1 MDSHSRLSPLTKL
14 WRILDLR
21 RRRAAIVLGAMI
33 LVGTLFETLSI
44 GLVIPALALMSR
56 QDLLTTPGFAEYLAI
71 LGNPSREELVAYGMA
86 ALFGVYAIKTCFLG
100 LVAWRQSKFV
110 SDLEVA
116 CAARLFKGYLNQ
128 SYGFHL
134 QHNSAHLQRNA
145 TTLVAE
151 LSQTIQ
157 QTLLLVTEACVMVGI
172 TLLLL
177 VTEPVGAILV
187 VSLLGGAGWAV
198 NQLVRKRML
207 VWGRA
212 REFHENQK
220 MQHLQQGL
228 GGIRVVKL
236 SGRETYFQDRFVE
249 HAIGS
254 GHVSQRRVAMKSIP
268 RLLLELLAVGG
279 LAVLVL
285 VMLGRGKAVDALLP
299 TLGLFAAAAFRL
311 MPSVNR
317 IIDGLQSL
325 RFNLPVINVL
335 HEELSHTEDN
345 SLLNE
350 TTNAPVSFTRDI
362 KMDAVTFRYPQ
373 AKRDSLCEL
382 SLVIPKG
389 TSVGFIGGSGAGK
402 STLIDVLT
410 GLLHPTVGAVRV
422 DDLDIASNLRGWQS
436 QIGYVPQSIYLTD
449 DTLRRNVAFGVP
461 DSQID
466 EAAVRRAIHAAQ
478 LHDHVATLPDGL
490 NTLVGERGVRLSG
503 GQRQRIAIARALYHD
518 PQVLVLD
525 EATSALDADTEAGV
539 MEAVGALHGAKTIL
553 IVAHRLSTVAK
564 CDQIYRLD
572 QGRILQSGSAHSVL
586 HGGYATPPM
595 RGAGTI
601 SQ

>member
-1 MDSHSRLSPLTKL
+1 MDSPSSLLLFFKL
-14 WRILDLR
+14 WRILDVR
-21 RRRAAIVLGAMI
+21 RRRTAILLGVMI

-44 GLVIPALALMSR
+44 GLVIPALGLMSK
-56 QDLLTTPGFAEYLAI
+56 QDFLVDHGLTKYLAF
-71 LGNPSREELVAYGMA
+71 LGNPSHEQLVAYGMA
-86 ALFGVYAIKTCFLG
+86 ALIGVYAVKASFLG

-110 SDLEVA
+110 FDLEVA
-116 CAARLFKGYLNQ
+116 CAERLFRGYLHQ
-128 SYGFHL
+128 SYAFHL
-134 QHNSAHLQRNA
+134 QHNSAHLIRNV

-157 QTLLLVTEACVMVGI
+157 QTLLLLTESCVMAGI

-177 VTEPVGAILV
+177 MTEPVGAIVV
-187 VSLLGGAGWAV
+187 VSLLGVAGWAV
-198 NQLVRKRML
+198 NLLVRKRML

-212 REFHENQK
+212 REFHENLK

-228 GGIRVVKL
+228 GGIRDIKL
-236 SGRETYFQDRFVE
+236 SGREAFFQDRFVE
-249 HAIGS
+249 HAEGS
-254 GHVSQRRVAMKSIP
+254 GRVSQRRVAMKSIP
-268 RLLLELLAVGG
+268 RLWLEFLAVAG
-279 LAVLVL
+279 LAGLVL
-285 VMLGRGKAVDALLP
+285 VMLSHGRAVETLLP

-317 IIDGLQSL
+317 IIEGLQSL

-335 HEELSHTEDN
+335 HEELGHIEDN
-345 SLLNE
+345 SQLNK
-350 TTNAPVSFTRDI
+350 TTNPPMSFTCDI

-389 TSVGFIGGSGAGK
+389 ASVGFIGGSGAGK

-410 GLLHPTVGAVRV
+410 GLLQPSAGAVRV
-422 DDLDIASNLRGWQS
+422 DDRDIAGSLRGWQS

-461 DSQID
+461 DSEID
-466 EAAVRRAIHAAQ
+466 EAAVQQAIRAAQ
-478 LHDHVATLPDGL
+478 LDDYVATLPEGL

-503 GQRQRIAIARALYHD
+503 GQRQRIGIARALYHD

-525 EATSALDADTEAGV
+525 EATSSLDTHTEAGV

-572 QGRILQSGSAHSVL
+572 QGRIVQSGNAHSVL
-586 HGGYATPPM
+586 QGGYANP
-595 RGAGTI
+595 GCEKQLQ
-601 SQ
+601 S

>member
-1 MDSHSRLSPLTKL
+1 MMDSHSRLSPLTKL
-14 WRILDLR
+14 WRILDPR

-44 GLVIPALALMSR
+44 GLVIPALGLMSR
-56 QDLLTTPGFAEYLAI
+56 QDFLTTPGFAKYLAI
-71 LGNPSREELVAYGMA
+71 LGSPSREELVAYGMA
-86 ALFGVYAIKTCFLG
+86 ALFGVYALKASFLG

-110 SDLEVA
+110 FDLEVA

-128 SYGFHL
+128 SYVFHL
-134 QHNSAHLQRNA
+134 QHNSAHLLRNA

-157 QTLLLVTEACVMVGI
+157 QTLLLVTEVCVMAGI

-228 GGIRVVKL
+228 GGIRDVKL
-236 SGRETYFQDRFVE
+236 SGRETFFQDRFVE

-254 GHVSQRRVAMKSIP
+254 GRVSQRRVAMKSIP
-268 RLLLELLAVGG
+268 RLWLELLAVGG
-279 LAVLVL
+279 LAGLVL
-285 VMLGRGKAVDALLP
+285 VMLGRGKAVETLLP

-335 HEELSHTEDN
+335 HEELGHTEEN
-345 SLLNE
+345 PQPSE
-350 TTNAPVSFTRDI
+350 TTNTPVSFTRDI
-362 KMDAVTFRYPQ
+362 KMDVVTFRYPQ
-373 AKRDSLCEL
+373 AQRDSLCEL

-389 TSVGFIGGSGAGK
+389 ASVGFIGGSGAGK

-410 GLLHPTVGAVRV
+410 GLLHPSAGAVRV
-422 DDLDIASNLRGWQS
+422 DDLDIAGNLRGWQS

-466 EAAVRRAIHAAQ
+466 EAAVRRAIRAAQ
-478 LHDHVATLPDGL
+478 LDDHVATLLEGL

-503 GQRQRIAIARALYHD
+503 GQRQRIGIARALYHD

-572 QGRILQSGSAHSVL
+572 QGRIVQSGSAHSVL
-586 HGGYATPPM
+586 HGDYAKPPYE
-595 RGAGTI
+595 G
-601 SQ
+601 QV

>member
-1 MDSHSRLSPLTKL
+1 MDSPSSLSALFKL

-21 RRRAAIVLGAMI
+21 RRRAAILLGIMI

-44 GLVIPALALMSR
+44 GLVIPALGLMSK
-56 QDLLTTPGFAEYLAI
+56 QDFPVDHGLTKYLAF
-71 LGNPSREELVAYGMA
+71 LGNPSHEELVAYGMA
-86 ALFGVYAIKTCFLG
+86 ALIGVYAVKVSFLG
-100 LVAWRQSKFV
+100 LVAWYQSKFV
-110 SDLEVA
+110 FDLEVA
-116 CAARLFKGYLNQ
+116 CAERLFKGYLHQ
-128 SYGFHL
+128 SYAFHL
-134 QHNSAHLQRNA
+134 QHNSAHLLRNA

-157 QTLLLVTEACVMVGI
+157 QTLLLVTESCVMVGI

-177 VTEPVGAILV
+177 MTEPVGAIVV

-207 VWGRA
+207 FWGRV
-212 REFHENQK
+212 REFHENLK

-228 GGIRVVKL
+228 GGIRDVKL
-236 SGRETYFQDRFVE
+236 SGREEFFQDRFVE
-249 HAIGS
+249 HAVES
-254 GHVSQRRVAMKSIP
+254 GRVSQRRVAMKSIP
-268 RLLLELLAVGG
+268 RLWLELLAVAG
-279 LAVLVL
+279 LAGLVL
-285 VMLGRGKAVDALLP
+285 VMLNHGRAVETLLP

-317 IIDGLQSL
+317 IIEGLQSL

-335 HEELSHTEDN
+335 HEELGHIEDN
-345 SLLNE
+345 SQLNK
-350 TTNAPVSFTRDI
+350 TTNPPMSFTCDI

-389 TSVGFIGGSGAGK
+389 ASVGFIGGSGAGK

-410 GLLHPTVGAVRV
+410 GLLQPSAGAVRV
-422 DDLDIASNLRGWQS
+422 DDRDIAGSLRGWQS

-461 DSQID
+461 DSEID
-466 EAAVRRAIHAAQ
+466 EAAVQQAIRAAQ
-478 LHDHVATLPDGL
+478 LDDHVATLPEGL

-503 GQRQRIAIARALYHD
+503 GQRQRIGIARALYHD

-525 EATSALDADTEAGV
+525 EATSSLDTHTEAGV

-572 QGRILQSGSAHSVL
+572 QGRIVQSGNAHSVL
-586 HGGYATPPM
+586 QGGVC
-595 RGAGTI
+595 
-601 SQ
+601 